1 MTNKKNSLLVQLSWR
16 WKLAIWR
23 DLLHFQN
30 YPEVSKW
37 RTALFHLWFH
47 FTYGKKRKCLYFL
60 IHSLAILGFL
70 PILVHFTVTSQE
82 SHTFAPGLCHVSKPN
97 SYGFTSFYFSAT
109 SSRYA
114 TVTSC
119 CIPPSPH
126 VSTDKG
132 IECMASIMGEG
143 DSRNVMKYNYFHNQ
157 SSNSHRTLLAQL
169 EMNNDTFHP
178 SWSKRSIH

>member
-1 MTNKKNSLLVQLSWR
+1 MKVEISNMERSLTLSELPGSVQMKNCTFSSL
-16 WKLAIWR
+16 
-23 DLLHFQN
+23 
-30 YPEVSKW
+30 VS
-37 RTALFHLWFH
+37 FYLWQ
-47 FTYGKKRKCLYFL
+47 KRKCLYFL

-119 CIPPSPH
+119 CIHQHLPLPMSALIRELSAWH
-126 VSTDKG
+126 
-132 IECMASIMGEG
+132 
-143 DSRNVMKYNYFHNQ
+143 
-157 SSNSHRTLLAQL
+157 L
-169 EMNNDTFHP
+169 
-178 SWSKRSIH
+178 

>member
-1 MTNKKNSLLVQLSWR
+1 MERPLTLSELPGSVQMKNCTFSSL
-16 WKLAIWR
+16 
-23 DLLHFQN
+23 
-30 YPEVSKW
+30 VS
-37 RTALFHLWFH
+37 FYLWQ
-47 FTYGKKRKCLYFL
+47 KRKCLYFL

-97 SYGFTSFYFSAT
+97 SL
-109 SSRYA
+109 SRFHLILLQRYQLQVCNCHILLHSPA
-114 TVTSC
+114 
-119 CIPPSPH
+119 PPSPH

-178 SWSKRSIH
+178 S